1 MEGKDNNLY
10 SACCLQA
17 LFQMLYLYSQVYEFP
32 RTAKT
37 KCHRLGV
44 LSPWKYIPSNFWRLE
59 VQSQDIGRAA
69 LALKSVG
76 EDPSL
81 LLSALVTP
89 GVPWLVAASFQSPPL
104 ASRGRL
110 PVCFWCNVLLTK
122 ERVILD

>member
-1 MEGKDNNLY
+1 MPQTGCLKPMEIY
-10 SACCLQA
+10 SL
-17 LFQMLYLYSQVYEFP
+17 EFLEARSPKP
-32 RTAKT
+32 R
-37 KCHRLGV
+37 H
-44 LSPWKYIPSNFWRLE
+44 W
-59 VQSQDIGRAA
+59 QAA